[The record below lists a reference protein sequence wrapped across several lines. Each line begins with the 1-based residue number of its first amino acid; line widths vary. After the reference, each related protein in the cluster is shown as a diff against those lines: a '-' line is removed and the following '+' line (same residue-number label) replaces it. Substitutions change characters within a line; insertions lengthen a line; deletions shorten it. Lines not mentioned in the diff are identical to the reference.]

1 VIKKSWSLLPKK
13 IRQLIVLVVGSTL
26 IVAGVALI
34 ILPGPFTMPLVIAGL
49 FILAIEFAWAET
61 LLSRAKEQTKKVVT
75 RKKPKA

>member
-1 VIKKSWSLLPKK
+1 MIKKSWSLLPKK
-13 IRQLIVLVVGSTL
+13 IRQLIVFVVGSTL

-61 LLSRAKEQTKKVVT
+61 LLSRAKDQTKKVVA

>member
-1 VIKKSWSLLPKK
+1 M
-13 IRQLIVLVVGSTL
+13 
-26 IVAGVALI
+26 AGVALI

-61 LLSRAKEQTKKVVT
+61 LLSRAKDQTKKVVA